1 MERTNEELTLDGN
14 AVGGLLAE
22 ITGRD
27 MTAALGTC
35 PDCGNHAE
43 LATMRAYT
51 HAPGIVLRCSICDGV
66 QLVVVQTPRG
76 VRWNARVTVDGGLP
90 EGPR

>member
-1 MERTNEELTLDGN
+1 MDRTNEELTLDGN

-22 ITGRD
+22 IAGVD
-27 MTAALGTC
+27 MTATLGTC

-51 HAPGIVLRCSICDGV
+51 HAPGVVLRCPVCDGV
-66 QLVVVQTPRG
+66 QLVVVQTQHG
-76 VRWNARVTVDGGLP
+76 TRWSARVEVEGGF
-90 EGPR
+90 PRSR

>member
-14 AVGGLLAE
+14 AVAGLLAE
-22 ITGRD
+22 IAGEDVSATF
-27 MTAALGTC
+27 GTC

-51 HAPGIVLRCSICDGV
+51 HAPGVVLRCSKCDGV
-66 QLVVVQTPRG
+66 QLVIVETPRRR
-76 VRWNARVTVDGGLP
+76 RWTMRVKMEGGFPGAR
-90 EGPR
+90 

>member
-14 AVGGLLAE
+14 AVAGLLAE
-22 ITGRD
+22 IAGED
-27 MTAALGTC
+27 VTATFGAC

-51 HAPGIVLRCSICDGV
+51 HGPGVVLRCSVCDGV
-66 QLVVVQTPRG
+66 QLVIVETPRG
-76 VRWNARVTVDGGLP
+76 RRWTVRVKV
-90 EGPR
+90 EGHFPVSR